1 MDAKQTEHLYRQAA
15 GDGDFDGSVD
25 DSEALKHPQR
35 GATRHYNAN
44 PMESTEMGGFVREI
58 QGVNPGVNVKTDR
71 DLQKIRAHQQE
82 LAKSV
87 KSAADP
93 DAIFANS
100 NDLGGEAN
108 LGYQSL
114 GKKVNVDKKDVGR
127 SGIQNLPEDHGQL

>member
-1 MDAKQTEHLYRQAA
+1 M
-15 GDGDFDGSVD
+15 
-25 DSEALKHPQR
+25 
-35 GATRHYNAN
+35 
-44 PMESTEMGGFVREI
+44 
-58 QGVNPGVNVKTDR
+58 KTDR

-87 KSAADP
+87 NTSAAP
-93 DAIFANS
+93 HAIFANS